1 MSGGALG
8 SGRAL
13 LGLWLFLCLGGC
25 ATGLG
30 PQGPPPES
38 LSAVRLAA
46 GPYQFGSRNLTFVD
60 ETRATSAN
68 GRYAGA
74 PSRTFASTLWYP
86 KNAVGPLPLVVYSH
100 GFMSY
105 RGEGAYLLRHLASHG
120 FVVVSADYPL
130 TNRRAPGDPMLA
142 DVVQQPA
149 DVSFLIDSVLA
160 LEADARPFPG
170 RIDRDRIAVMGLSL
184 GGLTSTLVTFH
195 PKLRDPRVRA
205 AISIAGPISFLSRR
219 FFETARVPF
228 LMIAGT
234 DDAIV
239 PYAENGPPILDRA
252 PTGAL
257 LSIAGASHVGFA
269 GMAATI
275 PFLRFSHNPD
285 RFGCRYLEDHLDL
298 DEDEEATALAA
309 LGGPDEGI
317 QLSLVQARPCENSD
331 LPRSIRPPRQQA
343 ITTLAV
349 RAFLE
354 SALAIQSQVRE
365 AAASYLANALA
376 NDLREVS
383 FAAPLR

>member
-1 MSGGALG
+1 MRI
-8 SGRAL
+8 GRAL
-13 LGLWLFLCLGGC
+13 ACLGLLLFLGGC
-25 ATGLG
+25 ATVWAGLG
-30 PQGPPPES
+30 PQGPPPKS

-46 GPYQFGSRNLTFVD
+46 GPYDVGSRDLTFVD
-60 ETRATSAN
+60 ETRSTSAN
-68 GRYAGA
+68 GGFAGA
-74 PSRTFASTLWYP
+74 PSRTFETTLWYP
-86 KNAVGPLPLVVYSH
+86 EDASGPLPLVVYSH

-105 RGEGAYLLRHLASHG
+105 RGEGGYLLRHLASHG

-130 TNRRAPGDPMLA
+130 TSRRAPGDPALA
-142 DVVQQPA
+142 DVVHQPA

-160 LEADARPFPG
+160 LEGDPRPFPG
-170 RIDRDRIAVMGLSL
+170 RVDRDRVGVVGLSL
-184 GGLTSTLVTFH
+184 GGLTSTLVAFH
-195 PKLRDPRVRA
+195 PRLRDPRIRA
-205 AISIAGPISFLSRR
+205 AISIAGPSSFLSRR

-234 DDAIV
+234 NDAIV
-239 PYAENGPPILDRA
+239 PYDDNGPPILDRA

-269 GMAATI
+269 GVAATI

-317 QLSLVQARPCENSD
+317 QLSLVQTRPCENSD

-365 AAASYLANALA
+365 AAASYLTNSLA

-383 FAAPLR
+383 FATPPR

>member
-1 MSGGALG
+1 MSRGALG
-8 SGRAL
+8 TGRAL
-13 LGLWLFLCLGGC
+13 LGLGLFLCLGGC

-46 GPYQFGSRNLTFVD
+46 GPYQFGSRNLAFVD

-130 TNRRAPGDPMLA
+130 TSRRGPGEAVLA

-160 LEADARPFPG
+160 LEDDARPFPG

-285 RFGCRYLEDHLDL
+285 SFGCRYLEAHLDL

-354 SALAIQSQVRE
+354 SALATKSQVRE
-365 AAASYLANALA
+365 AAASYLANSLA